1 MDTVLFLTVAKTIGQ
16 IVLLR
21 FNKYWM
27 ISLIDLCAFYI
38 LLEAPIIP
46 FLIIDE
52 DFEWKEL

>member
-1 MDTVLFLTVAKTIGQ
+1 MQISIPMDTVLFLTVAKTIGQ

-46 FLIIDE
+46 FLIID
-52 DFEWKEL
+52 